1 MSKKKW
7 KLGQIVLV
15 FSEYLNWKANIFY
28 FVLSG
33 FTTATVVNQPDR
45 KMLNPTSVQ
54 CKNSRTHL
62 TQIRINC

>member
-33 FTTATVVNQPDR
+33 FTTATVVTRPDN
-45 KMLNPTSVQ
+45 KDI
-54 CKNSRTHL
+54 K
-62 TQIRINC
+62 